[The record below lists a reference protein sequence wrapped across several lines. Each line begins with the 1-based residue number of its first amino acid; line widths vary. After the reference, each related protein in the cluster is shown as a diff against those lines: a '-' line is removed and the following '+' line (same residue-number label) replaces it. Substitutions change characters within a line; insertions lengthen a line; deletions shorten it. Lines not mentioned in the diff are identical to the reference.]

1 VSGSAIPVPANFVP
15 LLGAPTEIGYHEVL
29 ADWTFEYAAVDP
41 PATAQNA
48 KVQIIGADGG
58 PTFGHA
64 Y

>member
-1 VSGSAIPVPANFVP
+1 
-15 LLGAPTEIGYHEVL
+15 VL

-41 PATAQNA
+41 PVTAQNA
-48 KVQIIGADGG
+48 KVQIIGAYGA